1 MKAHNGMRP
10 HDIAVLLKI
19 IALGDQQWKNKDL
32 AASLYLSP
40 SEISESISRSEFA
53 GLISSD
59 RRKVYQMA
67 LESFIKNGLKYV
79 FPVKPGS
86 LVKGMPTAHS
96 APIMSQYFSS
106 EEAYVWPEIS
116 GKKRGMVIEPLYPG
130 AASAA
135 KEDATFYELLA
146 ICDVF
151 RVGRVREIKKAG
163 ELMKE
168 LFKAEHHVSSN

>member
-19 IALGDQQWKNKDL
+19 IALGDKPWKNKDL

-53 GLISSD
+53 GLIGND
-59 RRKVYQMA
+59 RRNVFRIA
-67 LESFIKNGLKYV
+67 LESFLKHGLKYV

-86 LVKGMPTAHS
+86 LVKGLPTSHS
-96 APIMSQYFSS
+96 APIMAQYFSS
-106 EEAYVWPEIS
+106 EEAYVWPDIS
-116 GKKRGMVIEPLYPG
+116 GNKRGMAIDPLYPG
-130 AASAA
+130 AVSAA
-135 KEDATFYELLA
+135 KDDATLYELLC

-151 RVGRVREIKKAG
+151 RVGRVREIKRAE

-168 LFKAEHHVSSN
+168 LFKSELHVSSN